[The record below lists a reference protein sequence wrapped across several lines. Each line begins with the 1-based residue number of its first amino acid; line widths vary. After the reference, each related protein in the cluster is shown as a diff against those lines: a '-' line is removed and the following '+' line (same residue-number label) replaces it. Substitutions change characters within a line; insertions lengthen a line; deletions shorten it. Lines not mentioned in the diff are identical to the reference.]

1 MKVLMLM
8 PDRCMADFVQNGLQ
22 SEGHHCEPAQDER
35 DALLKAQSD
44 AFDAL
49 LVQDLQTKLCAQR
62 LCEAVRQKSLDLFVL
77 VIGDGLDALRA
88 SSLIKAGADD
98 YLKRPLSF
106 AELAARMD
114 ALMRRSH
121 KYTQAHHRTV
131 VGALVIDRELYEL
144 RHKGQPVSLAGL
156 AFNLALLEL
165 LAQAAGRPLS
175 RTRILEQVWGYD
187 ADPLTNVVDVHISNL
202 RRKLG
207 GSEALNPIQ
216 TVRGVGYKLQLPVS

>member
-1 MKVLMLM
+1 MKVLMLV
-8 PDRCMADFVQNGLQ
+8 PEHSMAGFVQNGLQ
-22 SEGHHCEPAQDER
+22 SEGHHCEPARDEH
-35 DALLKAQSD
+35 DALLKAQSQ

-49 LVQDLQTKLCAQR
+49 LVQDLQAKLCAQR

-88 SSLIKAGADD
+88 STLIKAGADD

-106 AELAARMD
+106 AELVARMD

-121 KYTQAHHRTV
+121 KYTQAQHRTV
-131 VGALVIDRELYEL
+131 VGPLVIDRELYEVRYEGRPITL
-144 RHKGQPVSLAGL
+144 TAKE
-156 AFNLALLEL
+156 FALLEL
-165 LAQAAGRPLS
+165 LARSPGRPLS
-175 RTRILEQVWGYD
+175 RTRILEQVWGFD

-207 GSEALNPIQ
+207 GSEALSPIQ
-216 TVRGVGYKLQLPVS
+216 TVRGVGYRLQLPV

>member
-1 MKVLMLM
+1 MKVLMLV
-8 PDRCMADFVQNGLQ
+8 PEQAMAGFVQNGLH
-22 SEGHHCEPAQDER
+22 SEGHHCERAHDER
-35 DALLKAQSD
+35 DALLKAQSH

-49 LVQDLQTKLCAQR
+49 LVQDLQTKLSTQR

-106 AELAARMD
+106 AELVARMD

-121 KYTQAHHRTV
+121 TYTQAHHRTV
-131 VGALVIDRELYEL
+131 VGDLVIDRELYEV
-144 RHKGQPVSLAGL
+144 RHEGRPITLTAKE
-156 AFNLALLEL
+156 FALLEL
-165 LAQAAGRPLS
+165 LARSPGRPLS
-175 RTRILEQVWGYD
+175 RSRILEQVWGFD

-207 GSEALNPIQ
+207 GTEASNPIQ
-216 TVRGVGYKLQLPVS
+216 TVRGVGYRLQLPN